1 MSFLIPVERLRETS
15 LLLAFYHPNPAYP
28 IHILIVPKK
37 GIPTLM
43 HLAPEDSQLLSEVF
57 QTIASLVQELELE
70 KQGYRII
77 TNGGHYQ
84 DIQQLHFHL
93 ISGNF

>member
-1 MSFLIPVERLRETS
+1 
-15 LLLAFYHPNPAYP
+15 
-28 IHILIVPKK
+28 
-37 GIPTLM
+37 M